1 MTRLF
6 RVGLAATMGLAM
18 AAPAGF
24 AQPQGASRTATT
36 AQPAP
41 TTTAQPA
48 PAATTAPVVTET
60 RPATTTFQGDT
71 GLWFVPLGEVLPAG
85 RWSAS
90 VYYTNFDRQEGF
102 TDISL
107 VPLTFGYGVKGRAE
121 LFFAP
126 TIITRIDR
134 DIRPI
139 FVPGNEAGGPVNDY
153 PRVSQGWS
161 GTTFGDVYVGGKVNL
176 LSEADQAPLAMA
188 LRAMVKLPTGDTDKG
203 TSSGQADIMVD
214 YILSKEVNQKA
225 DLAGYAGMAFRADAD
240 ESDQSNGFRYG
251 FGVGVPSRSGLRF
264 TAELFGEKYF
274 DDSIS
279 SGGLTAFD
287 GSTSDGLFSARSPVD
302 VGLGLT
308 YISPKGFFI
317 GGGLVYA
324 LAHDSRDNFGPY
336 ESEGADRLSG
346 QFRLGLHPGVRV
358 YVPPPPP
365 APPPA
370 PAPVAQNRPPTVK
383 ARCNP
388 CTVEVGKSSTITAD
402 ASDPDGDPLTYKWT
416 CPAGT
421 IAQPSNRETL
431 WTAPGQEGPVPCT
444 VTVTDGKGGTVSD
457 TVTIQ
462 VVRPAIKDYTFEDV
476 HFDFDRYTLRPEAT
490 RILDEAIKALTDNP
504 ELRIEVEGHTCNIG
518 TAEYNLALGERRA
531 YSVRDYLGSRGVAA
545 NRIRTVSYGEER
557 PKHDNS
563 REETRR
569 LNRRAALTVRVTQ

>member
-6 RVGLAATMGLAM
+6 RVGLAATIGLAM

-24 AQPQGASRTATT
+24 AQPAATT
-36 AQPAP
+36 
-41 TTTAQPA
+41 PA
-48 PAATTAPVVTET
+48 PAPDASLVVTET
-60 RPATTTFQGDT
+60 RSAAPTFQGDT
-71 GLWFVPLGEVLPAG
+71 GLWFVPLGEVLPGG

-90 VYYTNFDRQEGF
+90 AYYTNFDRQEGF
-102 TDISL
+102 TDISFFP
-107 VPLTFGYGVKGRAE
+107 VTFGYGIGGRAE
-121 LFFAP
+121 LFAALS
-126 TIITRIDR
+126 TVTRIDR
-134 DIRPI
+134 DVRPI
-139 FVPGNEAGGPVNDY
+139 FLPGSDAGGPVNEY
-153 PRVSQGWS
+153 PLARQPWS
-161 GTTFGDVYVGGKVNL
+161 GTTFGDLYVGGKVNL
-176 LSEADQAPLAMA
+176 MSQAKDAPVAMA
-188 LRAMVKLPTGDTDKG
+188 LKAMAKLPTGSSDKG
-203 TSSGQADIMVD
+203 TSSGQADFFVD
-214 YILSKEVNQKA
+214 YIVSKEVNERA
-225 DLAGYAGMAFRADAD
+225 DISGYVGFAARADA
-240 ESDQSNGFRYG
+240 ERTNQSNGLRYG
-251 FGVGVPSRSGLRF
+251 FGVGLPTRSGLKV
-264 TAELFGEKYF
+264 TAELFGESYF
-274 DDSIS
+274 DDDLES
-279 SGGLTAFD
+279 SGLTAFD
-287 GSTSDGLFSARSPVD
+287 GSTSTGTWPIRSPLD
-302 VGLGLT
+302 FALGAT
-308 YISPKGFFI
+308 YFSQKGFFV

-324 LAHDSRDNFGPY
+324 LKHDSRSDLNPLQ
-336 ESEGADRLSG
+336 EDEGADNMGL
-346 QFRLGLHPGVRV
+346 QFRIGFHPGVATA
-358 YVPPPPP
+358 YVAPAPPPPP
-365 APPPA
+365 PP

-402 ASDPDGDPLTYKWT
+402 AVDPDGDPLTYKWS

-431 WTAPGQEGPVPCT
+431 WTAPAQEGPVPCT
-444 VTVTDGKGGTVSD
+444 VTVTDGKGGSVSD

-462 VVRPAIKDYTFEDV
+462 VVKPAIKDYTFEDV

-531 YSVRDYLGSRGVAA
+531 YSVRDYLGSRNIGA

>member
-6 RVGLAATMGLAM
+6 RVGLATTLGLAM

-24 AQPQGASRTATT
+24 AQPAATA
-36 AQPAP
+36 PAP
-41 TTTAQPA
+41 D
-48 PAATTAPVVTET
+48 PAASLVVADTRSAAP
-60 RPATTTFQGDT
+60 TFQGDT

-90 VYYTNFDRQEGF
+90 AYYTNFDRQEGF
-102 TDISL
+102 TDIGFFP
-107 VPLTFGYGVKGRAE
+107 VTFGYGVGGRAE
-121 LFFAP
+121 LFAALS
-126 TIITRIDR
+126 TVTRIDR
-134 DIRPI
+134 DIRPV
-139 FVPGNEAGGPVNDY
+139 FLPGSEAGGPINDY
-153 PRVSQGWS
+153 PLVKQPWS
-161 GTTFGDVYVGGKVNL
+161 GTTFGDLYVGGKVNL
-176 LSEADQAPLAMA
+176 MSQAKDAPLAMA
-188 LRAMVKLPTGDTDKG
+188 LKAMAKLPTGSADKG
-203 TSSGQADIMVD
+203 TSSGQADFFVD
-214 YILSKEVNQKA
+214 YILSKEVNEKA
-225 DLAGYAGMAFRADAD
+225 DISGYVGFAARADA
-240 ESDQSNGFRYG
+240 ERTNQSNGLRYG
-251 FGVGVPSRSGLRF
+251 FGVGLPTRSGIKL
-264 TAELFGEKYF
+264 TAELFGESYF
-274 DDSIS
+274 DDTLTS
-279 SGGLTAFD
+279 SGLTAYD
-287 GSTSDGLFSARSPVD
+287 GSMSDGTWPIKSPLDFALGATYFSQ
-302 VGLGLT
+302 
-308 YISPKGFFI
+308 KGFFA
-317 GGGLVYA
+317 GAGFTYA
-324 LAHDSRDNFGPY
+324 LKHDSRSDLNPLQED
-336 ESEGADRLSG
+336 ESFDKMGL
-346 QFRLGLHPGVRV
+346 QFRIGFHPGVATA
-358 YVPPPPP
+358 YVAPAPPPPP
-365 APPPA
+365 PPP

-402 ASDPDGDPLTYKWT
+402 ANDPDGDPLTYKWS

-421 IAQPSNRETL
+421 VAQPSNRETL

-444 VTVTDGKGGTVSD
+444 VTVTDGKGGSVSD

-462 VVRPAIKDYTFEDV
+462 VVKPAIKDYTFEDV

-531 YSVRDYLGSRGVAA
+531 YSVRDYLGSRNIGA